1 MKTITQQRILSKLL
15 RLAEIARDRNEPPE
29 DSSVDETDFWLSYF
43 ADVSDFDDLFD
54 YLGAGI
60 YEPR

>member
-1 MKTITQQRILSKLL
+1 MKTLTQQRILAKLS
-15 RLAEIARDRNEPPE
+15 RLAEIARDRTEPPE
-29 DSSVDETDFWLSYF
+29 DSSVDEIDFCLSYF